1 VREKDK
7 RKSKTTN
14 THIHEQREIEGKNS
28 VKKQNHHQTAHTT
41 TTRTVIKKKARK
53 VVCFSN
59 FLDFPSLCFSN
70 NKLKG
75 RGKERSDQR

>member
-28 VKKQNHHQTAHTT
+28 VKKNKIT
-41 TTRTVIKKKARK
+41 IKQHIQQQQ
-53 VVCFSN
+53 
-59 FLDFPSLCFSN
+59 
-70 NKLKG
+70 
-75 RGKERSDQR
+75 EQ